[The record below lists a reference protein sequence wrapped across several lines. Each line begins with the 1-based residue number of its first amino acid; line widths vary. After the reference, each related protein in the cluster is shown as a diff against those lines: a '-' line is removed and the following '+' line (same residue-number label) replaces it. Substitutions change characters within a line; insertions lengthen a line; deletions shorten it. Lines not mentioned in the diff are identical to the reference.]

1 MLTVHFEEDEDEEGQ
16 PHKRRILLSHVFKKS
31 SSSNYSLRPCLS
43 RSLSCYL
50 RSVGRSSLIWS
61 GKSFIKGDVGGLE
74 KGKREGGRE
83 GEMSV

>member
-1 MLTVHFEEDEDEEGQ
+1 MALFPEMDCFYRALVIELPTLGEDGRMLTVHFEEDEDEEGQ

-50 RSVGRSSLIWS
+50 STVGRSS
-61 GKSFIKGDVGGLE
+61 
-74 KGKREGGRE
+74 
-83 GEMSV
+83 